1 MSMKGNFQNLSIR
14 VLDFVFAAFGL
25 VVSIIPIAIIAL
37 LIKMEDGGPV
47 FFKQKRVGQNG
58 SVFLMYKIR
67 SMVVEAEDLRNELL
81 AQSDVDGMFKMKDDP
96 RVTNVGVFIRKHSLD
111 ELPQFWN
118 VLKGDMSLVGPR
130 PALIEEAETYSEV
143 AKQRLKVKPG
153 ITGLWQVSGRSD
165 VSFDTMVELDLQYI
179 NNRSVWQNGVILFKT
194 MILVFPSEKN
204 GAY

>member
-14 VLDFVFAAFGL
+14 VLDFVFATFGL

>member
-1 MSMKGNFQNLSIR
+1 MKGNSQNLMIR

>member
-1 MSMKGNFQNLSIR
+1 MKGNFQNLSIR

-37 LIKMEDGGPV
+37 LIKTEDGGPV
-47 FFKQKRVGQNG
+47 FFIQKRVGQDG
-58 SVFLMYKIR
+58 TVFLMYKIR
-67 SMVVEAEDLRNELL
+67 SMVVEAEELRNELL

-143 AKQRLKVKPG
+143 AKQRLTVKPG

>member
-1 MSMKGNFQNLSIR
+1 MKGNSQNLMIR
-14 VLDFVFAAFGL
+14 ILDFVFATLGL

>member
-1 MSMKGNFQNLSIR
+1 MKGNSQNLMIR
-14 VLDFVFAAFGL
+14 ILDFVFATLGL

-67 SMVVEAEDLRNELL
+67 SMVVEAEELRNELL

>member
-37 LIKMEDGGPV
+37 LIKMEDKGPV

-153 ITGLWQVSGRSD
+153 ITGLWQGSGRSD

-194 MILVFPSEKN
+194 MILVFPTEKN

>member
-67 SMVVEAEDLRNELL
+67 SMVVEAEELRNGLL
-81 AQSDVDGMFKMKDDP
+81 AQSDLDGMFKMKDDP

-153 ITGLWQVSGRSD
+153 ITGLWQVSGKSD

-194 MILVFPSEKN
+194 MILVFPTKKN